1 VLRNLS
7 TRMALQITIV
17 IFLVVSV
24 SGVLTFIRVSDTVEM
39 NTELRFAET
48 VRRGATQAQFRT
60 DAAQENLLSAA
71 SILAAGPEFVERFG
85 RADFAGLAEHARG
98 AREVVARALPAA
110 ATLALYDVRGRVIGA
125 PGDGAAAPPAAVGAA
140 LAGTPTTGLRISDG
154 VLSFTGVAPV
164 RGPAGRIAG
173 AVEIIAP
180 VDTKFVRELITLT
193 GAEISIVTIAGQTVN
208 GTGGAAP
215 TMAELTTDPAAS
227 DHPVDLTIA
236 GERYLSMVLPL
247 RATDGTSLG
256 LMYVGVEYDE
266 IVVEQRAAQREV
278 LTATAI
284 VLTIGLGI
292 AIGLGVLF
300 TRPVTALVRS
310 ARRIQE
316 NDFQSPVP
324 RVGPRELR
332 QLGAA
337 MDEMRI
343 AIREARENLI
353 GANAQLAA
361 RAEASAAGLAAM
373 TQELAVVHGVT
384 TGLARSAAEAM
395 QVATEQLT
403 RLQWVDAAC
412 VLLRRPTGELYP
424 DAEHGMRAGADVA
437 LAAVLRR
444 SFATIGAEG
453 IYVEN
458 ADVRG
463 PVQALVPHGI
473 RALALLPLTAGRDHG
488 LLAVCAEHATEF
500 TPGHRSLLDAVR
512 VELATSLDRFELAQE
527 VEESRRLGES
537 VLREMQDG
545 AIVVDTAARCI
556 TCNAAAGRLLGVDH
570 TAVAGRL
577 LHEWIP
583 LPDTTIERLLRAAGE
598 PQEDAPAI
606 VVDQDGRLL
615 AFSAGP
621 LSEPDGQRRGG
632 ILLVRDVTETV
643 AAERLKQDFVSMVG
657 HELRTPL
664 TLIRTSIDLLTEQG
678 AGDLTPTQRRIT
690 EVLHSN
696 SDRLLRLINDLLDM
710 SALDSGRM
718 RLHETPVDVRA
729 LIDEVLPN
737 YEHEAENREITLT
750 IDVPSTPVS
759 VWVDR
764 ARLGQVLA
772 NLVDNAMK
780 YTPSGG
786 HIWLRVIPGEPTVLV
801 QVQDNGIGILPS
813 EQPLLFQ
820 KFQRTRA
827 GERQSGGT
835 GLGLA
840 IARSIVELHGGNIW
854 CESDG
859 RSGSTFSF
867 TIPSYHADH
876 ELA

>member
-7 TRMALQITIV
+7 TRMALQITLV

-24 SGVLTFIRVSDTVEM
+24 SGVLTFIRVSDTVEA

-48 VRRGATQAQFRT
+48 VRRGAAHAQSHQL
-60 DAAQENLLSAA
+60 AAEESVLSAA
-71 SILAAGPEFVERFG
+71 TILAGAPEFIERFG
-85 RADFAGLAEHARG
+85 RGDLAGVAEHARR
-98 AREVVARALPAA
+98 ARFAIATALPPDA
-110 ATLALYDVRGRVIGA
+110 LLILYDVRGRAVA
-125 PGDGAAAPPAAVGAA
+125 VPGEQPPPPAIVAEALRGNPGHGERLQDGNLVFSGA
-140 LAGTPTTGLRISDG
+140 
-154 VLSFTGVAPV
+154 APV

-173 AVEIIAP
+173 AVEVVAP
-180 VDTKFVRELITLT
+180 VNAEFVHDIAILT
-193 GAEISIVTIAGQTVN
+193 GAEISIVSITGQHVHSDD
-208 GTGGAAP
+208 GAPP
-215 TMAELTTDPAAS
+215 TMEELSANPDAANR
-227 DHPVDLTIA
+227 PVDLTIG

-247 RATDGTSLG
+247 RGTDGTSLG

-266 IVVEQRAAQREV
+266 IVMEQRAAQREV

-284 VLTIGLGI
+284 VLAIGLVI
-292 AIGLGVLF
+292 AVGLGVLF

-316 NDFQSPVP
+316 NDLQSPVP

-337 MDEMRI
+337 MDEMRV
-343 AIREARENLI
+343 AILEARENLV
-353 GANAQLAA
+353 GANTQLAA
-361 RAEASAAGLAAM
+361 RAEVSAAGLAAV

-384 TGLARSAAEAM
+384 TGLGGSAAEAM

-403 RLQWVDAAC
+403 RLDWVDAAC

-424 DAEHGMRAGADVA
+424 NAEHGMRAGADVA

-444 SFATIGAEG
+444 NFATVGTDGVYI
-453 IYVEN
+453 EN

-463 PVQALVPHGI
+463 PVQELVPHGI
-473 RALALLPLTAGRDHG
+473 RALVLLPLTASRDHG
-488 LLAVCAEHATEF
+488 LLAVCAERATEF

-512 VELATSLDRFELAQE
+512 VELATALDRFELAHE

-545 AIVVDTAARCI
+545 AIVVDTMARCI

-570 TAVAGRL
+570 AAVAGRL
-577 LHEWIP
+577 LHEWMP
-583 LPDTTIERLLRAAGE
+583 LPDTTVERLLRAANDS
-598 PQEDAPAI
+598 QEDAPAI
-606 VVDQDGRLL
+606 VFEQDGRLL

-621 LSEPDGQRRGG
+621 LSEPDGRRRGV

-718 RLHETPVDVRA
+718 RLHQLPVDIRA

-737 YEHEAENREITLT
+737 YEHEAENREVTLT
-750 IDVPSTPVS
+750 VEVPPTPVS
-759 VWVDR
+759 AWIDR
-764 ARLGQVLA
+764 ARVGQVLA
-772 NLVDNAMK
+772 NLIDNAMK

-786 HIWLRVIPGEPTVLV
+786 HIWLRVLPGEPTVLV
-801 QVQDNGIGILPS
+801 QVQDNGIGILPG

-867 TIPSYHADH
+867 TIPSYHPDREPA
-876 ELA
+876 